1 MKMDQL
7 TAIFNEIAPIHMAED
22 WDNVGLLV
30 GNSTANV
37 RKALICIDLTEAV
50 LEEAIAVK
58 ANLIVAY
65 HPPIF
70 KALKTVTDDETKSR
84 IVLRAIEKKIAIYSP
99 HTALDAAENGV
110 NDWLTEPFGKGTVV
124 PIEPAVTPTSK
135 QYKLVTF
142 VPMDKMDMLRVAL
155 SVAGAGVIGNYEQ
168 CSFVTEGTGTFLGN
182 KASNPTVG
190 KAGKLEYAPEAKLEM
205 IVPATPGNC
214 LPDVITALR
223 QTHPYEEPAFDIIPL
238 HAEPVTVKQ
247 GMGRIITLQKSLSLQ
262 TCIARLKKHLGVKT
276 LEICK
281 VPGDDQPSIRR
292 IGVCAGAG
300 GSFLGSLKNVDL
312 YITGEMRHHD
322 MLAAVDRGIHLLLAG
337 HTQTERPF
345 LPRLR
350 DMLIERG
357 ARSINWQISTA
368 DQAPNVFG

>member
-1 MKMDQL
+1 MKMDLL
-7 TAIFNEIAPIHMAED
+7 TAVFNQIAPTCLAED

-37 RKALICIDLTEAV
+37 RKALMCIDLTEAV

-70 KALKTVTDDETKSR
+70 KALKTVTDADTKSR

-110 NDWLTEPFGKGTVV
+110 NDWLCEPFGKGTVV
-124 PIEPAVTPTSK
+124 PIEPATLPTSK

-142 VPMDKMDMLRVAL
+142 VPMDKLDILRVAL

-168 CSFVTEGTGTFLGN
+168 CSFVTEGTGTFIGN
-182 KASNPTVG
+182 QQSNPTVG

-205 IVPATPGNC
+205 ITPGSC
-214 LPDVITALR
+214 LANVIAALR

-238 HAEPVTVKQ
+238 HAEPVTAKQ

-262 TCIARLKKHLGVKT
+262 TCITRLKKHLGVKT

-281 VPGDDQPSIRR
+281 VPGNDRPSIRR

-345 LPRLR
+345 LTRLR
-350 DMLIERG
+350 DMLIEQG

>member
-7 TAIFNEIAPIHMAED
+7 TAILNQIAPNHLAED

-37 RKALICIDLTEAV
+37 RKVLMCIDLTQAV
-50 LEEAIAVK
+50 LDEAIATK
-58 ANLIVAY
+58 ADLIVAY

-70 KALKTVTDDETKSR
+70 KALKTVTDGDTKAR
-84 IVLRAIEKKIAIYSP
+84 IVLRAIENKIAIYSP

-110 NDWLTEPFGKGTVV
+110 NDWLCEPFGKGTVI
-124 PIEPAVTPTSK
+124 PIEPANKPAK
-135 QYKLVTF
+135 KHYKLVTF
-142 VPMDKMDMLRVAL
+142 VPMDKLDMLRVAL
-155 SVAGAGVIGNYEQ
+155 SEAGAGVIGNYAQ

-182 KASNPTVG
+182 DQSNPTVG

-205 IVPATPGNC
+205 LTPGSC

-238 HAEPVTVKQ
+238 HAEPVTARQ
-247 GMGRIITLQKSLSLQ
+247 GMGRIITLQKTLSLQ

-300 GSFLGSLKNVDL
+300 GSFLGALKNVDL

-322 MLAAVDRGIHLLLAG
+322 MLTAVDRGIHLLLAG

-345 LPRLR
+345 LARFR
-350 DMLIERG
+350 DMLIEQG
-357 ARSINWQISTA
+357 ARSIKWQISTA

>member
-7 TAIFNEIAPIHMAED
+7 TDILGRIAPTQLAES

-30 GNSTANV
+30 GKSTANV
-37 RKALICIDLTEAV
+37 RKALLCIDLTEAV
-50 LEEAIAVK
+50 LEEAISAK
-58 ANLIVAY
+58 ASLIVAY

-70 KALKTVTDDETKSR
+70 SSLKTVTDSDTKAR

-99 HTALDAAENGV
+99 HTALDAARGGV
-110 NDWLTEPFGKGTVV
+110 NDWLCEPFGKGAVIPIKPADV
-124 PIEPAVTPTSK
+124 PTRKP
-135 QYKLVTF
+135 YKLVTF
-142 VPMDKMDMLRVAL
+142 VPMDKLDLLRDAL
-155 SVAGAGVIGNYEQ
+155 SVAGAGIIGNYEQ
-168 CSFVTEGTGTFLGN
+168 CSFVSEGIGTFKGN
-182 KASNPTVG
+182 NLANPTVG
-190 KAGKLEYAPEAKLEM
+190 KAGQLEYAPEAKLEM
-205 IVPATPGNC
+205 VTPGSC
-214 LPDVITALR
+214 LTAVVNALR

-238 HAEPVTVKQ
+238 TADPTSPHQ
-247 GMGRIITLQKSLSLQ
+247 GMGRVITLQKSLSLN

-281 VPGDDQPSIRR
+281 IPGATRQSIKR

-300 GSFLGSLKNVDL
+300 GSFLKSLHDVDL

-322 MLAAVDRGIHLLLAG
+322 MLAAVDRGINLLLAG

-350 DMLIERG
+350 DMLIEQG
-357 ARSINWQISTA
+357 ARTVQWQISKA
-368 DQAPNVFG
+368 DLAPNEYG